1 MVQGIDRLQQSAFA
15 FLGIATIGCVL
26 AAFSTEMYYLAMIP
40 FALLIAYV
48 AIINFKLL
56 YFILLAS
63 IPPSIEYYF
72 SSSLATDLPDEPLMI
87 GLMLITLVYLAY
99 NYKALP
105 KGFFLHG
112 IMIAVGLH
120 LLWIFVS
127 AMNSVNQVVSFKI
140 FLSKM
145 WYVTAFSILTAIV
158 IRTKN
163 DLKTAFWC
171 IYIPLTLLI
180 AQVIVRHAMQ
190 GFSFEDINDPMVPFF
205 RNHVNY
211 AAIVAIF
218 VPFIWLARSWY
229 ASGTWTRRLLTFSIL
244 FYLVAIYL
252 SYTRTCYIAMLA
264 LLPAAFVIKQKLVRP
279 AIVVVGIGAIA
290 VGTYL
295 FTENKFLQY
304 APNFKETIIHDE
316 FGDHLTSTFEGTDVS
331 SMERVYRWVAATR
344 MWKVHPVFGFGPGN
358 FYPYY
363 KHYTLSS
370 FETYVSDNPER
381 STTHNYFLLLLS
393 EQGVTGLVIFLLLTV
408 VIFIYAENI
417 YHRMTNEEDKRIVL
431 GLTLVLLMVYVNLM
445 LSDMLESD
453 KVGPFFYV
461 SLALLV
467 AIDIKHR
474 AGKSFSLPNKL
485 FKP

>member
-1 MVQGIDRLQQSAFA
+1 MTISTDKIQQGAFA
-15 FLGIATIGCVL
+15 FLGIATIACVL
-26 AAFSTEMYYLAMIP
+26 AAFGTEQYYLALIP
-40 FALLIAYV
+40 FALLVVYIGV
-48 AIINFKLL
+48 INFKLL
-56 YFILLAS
+56 YFMLLAS

-87 GLMLITLVYLAY
+87 GLMLITLTYLAY
-99 NYKALP
+99 NYRALP

-112 IMIAVGLH
+112 LLLALGLH
-120 LLWIFVS
+120 IFWIFIS
-127 AMNSVNQVVSFKI
+127 AMNSVNSLVSYKV
-140 FLSKM
+140 FLSKI
-145 WYVTAFSILTAIV
+145 WYLTSFSLLTAIV
-158 IRTKN
+158 IRTKQ
-163 DLKTAFWC
+163 DLKTAFLC

-190 GFSFEDINDPMVPFF
+190 GFSFEDINEPMMPFF

-218 VPFIWLARSWY
+218 VPFIWLARGWY
-229 ASGTWTRRLLTFSIL
+229 APGTWTRRLLTFSIL
-244 FYLVAIYL
+244 FYVVAIYL
-252 SYTRTCYIAMLA
+252 SYTRTCYIALAA
-264 LLPAAFVIKQKLVRP
+264 LLPAAFVIKKRLMKP
-279 AIVVVGIGAIA
+279 ALIVSVIGAIA
-290 VGTYL
+290 LGNYL

-316 FGDHLTSTFEGTDVS
+316 FGDHLSSTFEGTDVS

-393 EQGVTGLVIFLLLTV
+393 EQGVTGLLVFIILTIVIFV
-408 VIFIYAENI
+408 YAENI
-417 YHRMTNEEDKRIVL
+417 YHRVTSQADKRIVL
-431 GLTLVLLMVYVNLM
+431 GLGLVLLMVYVNLM

-453 KVGPFFYV
+453 KVGPFFYF
-461 SLALLV
+461 SIAMLAS
-467 AIDIKHR
+467 IDIKNR
-474 AGKSFSLPNKL
+474 MGQSFSNDIS
-485 FKP
+485 